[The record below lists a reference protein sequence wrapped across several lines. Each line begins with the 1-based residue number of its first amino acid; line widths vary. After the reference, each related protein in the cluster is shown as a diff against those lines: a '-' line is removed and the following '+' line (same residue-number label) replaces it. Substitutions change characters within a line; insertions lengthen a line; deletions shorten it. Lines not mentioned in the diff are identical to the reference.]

1 MRKIFMIL
9 MVLVLTVV
17 IIGCGDD
24 SNSKSS
30 NIVFKGYCNAYD
42 MNQNAEIAKSGNSYI
57 LKTTFSDGSG
67 SSYTGNE
74 KNDGIYF
81 YTYDGG
87 GSYYVYSNG
96 SLKIYDNEGYLGS
109 F

>member
-67 SSYTGNE
+67 SSYNIPPQLKRHIPTKQG
-74 KNDGIYF
+74 KHQIYK
-81 YTYDGG
+81 YTHKKYTI
-87 GSYYVYSNG
+87 SNRD
-96 SLKIYDNEGYLGS
+96 LKTIPK
-109 F
+109 